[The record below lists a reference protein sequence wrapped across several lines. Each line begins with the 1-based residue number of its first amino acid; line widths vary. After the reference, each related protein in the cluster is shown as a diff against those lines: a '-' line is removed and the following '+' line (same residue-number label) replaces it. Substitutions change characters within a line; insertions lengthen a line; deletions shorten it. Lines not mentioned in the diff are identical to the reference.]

1 MAKETIIGRPD
12 APYAKAVKANGFL
25 FVSGNVATADGTI
38 EGQTQQVLETLQ
50 DTVESLGTS
59 FEDVVKVN
67 VYLTDM
73 GDFSAMNEVYKGF
86 FPSEP
91 PTRTTVG
98 VRELASE
105 EFLIEIDLMAAL

>member
-1 MAKETIIGRPD
+1 MAIETIIGRPD

-38 EGQTQQVLETLQ
+38 EGQTRQVLETLKETTE
-50 DTVESLGTS
+50 DLGAS
-59 FEDVVKVN
+59 FEDIVKVN

-73 GDFSAMNEVYKGF
+73 GNFNAMNDVYKEF

-98 VRELASE
+98 VKELARE